1 MFKVMA
7 KNEHYNK
14 SENSDK
20 IHISFSEFSLFSQC
34 GHRHLLEKYLGIY
47 QQPPSIHLYFGN
59 AIHASIEN
67 FLKENWTTEQM
78 VNFFRETFAK
88 DMVDN
93 MKDTADYKINFN
105 HFLTHGENILKIL
118 NINNIL
124 SEYEIVAVEEPLY
137 EPLKDKYYFKG
148 FIDLV
153 LRHKITKKYKIADW
167 KTSTQPW
174 YLKKKLKDEIF
185 LCQMRFY
192 KYFWAKKNKVSIDD
206 IECMYIV
213 LNRLEDKNDLNSS
226 PGTIQHVEINST
238 FKEIKESLEKL
249 AKSLRTIHVEHKF
262 EKIKEESYKGCIF
275 CPLKGGK
282 HPLCDSNPNQYK
294 HLLVEH
300 KNKIKSY
307 GIL

>member
-1 MFKVMA
+1 MA
-7 KNEHYNK
+7 KNEAYNISK
-14 SENSDK
+14 IDNADK
-20 IHISFSEFSLFSQC
+20 IHISFSEFNLFSQC

-59 AIHASIEN
+59 AIHSSIEN
-67 FLKENWTTEQM
+67 FLKENWTQEQM
-78 VNFFRETFAK
+78 IGFFRETFAK

-93 MKDTADYKINFN
+93 MKDTADYKIHFNNFLEQGEKL
-105 HFLTHGENILKIL
+105 LTIL
-118 NINNIL
+118 NVNNIL

-137 EPLKDKYYFKG
+137 ELLKGKYYFKG

-174 YLKKKLKDEIF
+174 EVNKKLKDEIF

-192 KYFWAKKNKVSIDD
+192 KYFWARKNNVSIDD

-213 LNRLEDKNDLNSS
+213 LNRLKDKKDPQSY
-226 PGTIQHVEINST
+226 PGIIQHVEINST

-249 AKSLRTIHVEHKF
+249 AKTLKSIHIEKKF
-262 EKIKEESYKGCIF
+262 LKVKIEESTRGCIF
-275 CPLKGGK
+275 CPLKGGN

-294 HLLVEH
+294 HLLKEH
-300 KNKIKSY
+300 KKK
-307 GIL
+307 